1 MNKYDEIIGTL
12 ISKLSEL
19 EEYVSENESRATH
32 IVQDLTERIEH
43 LDVLMTFK
51 DVASDSWKI
60 L

>member
-1 MNKYDEIIGTL
+1 MKKYDEIIGTL

-19 EEYVSENESRATH
+19 EEYVSEHEPRASI
-32 IVQDLTERIEH
+32 IVKDITERIEH

>member
-1 MNKYDEIIGTL
+1 MKKYDEIIGTL

-19 EEYVSENESRATH
+19 EEYVSEEEPRATI
-32 IVQDLTERIEH
+32 IVKDITERIEH